1 MTSLLTHKDL
11 SRLLGVSETTVKSYR
26 RKFPGCVPVANEGK
40 PIRFTPEAAKVCKRI
55 RDLFELGMAVTEIRQ
70 RLSTEFDWIDT
81 NAPQQKQVEKVSSTS
96 EDGHNLA
103 VFQPVA
109 TSVASLAKSMVGISQ
124 QQNSILKRLEGLEA
138 RLGSLPDEPCGVEG
152 QNPRYAERLAHIEHD
167 LSVVRTLLKELL
179 SIVTAQERNQVEDT
193 SARCAAENETLTP
206 FDNNASYM
214 ENADSRDKE
223 AQAREEEK
231 FHLWS
236 GLPLFARDKQ
246 NQYGNVAGRGR
257 SCFSIN
263 DLKAVLTH
271 RITSPD
277 RFTLAWQKSGQ
288 EIWLLLELSGGAWA
302 GCWRL
307 LLTPAR
313 TIKGMDIIVAEHVFR
328 DGNEVPAAL
337 LHDFVADI
345 LG

>member
-1 MTSLLTHKDL
+1 MASLLTHKDL

-55 RDLFELGMAVTEIRQ
+55 RDFFELGMAVTEIRH
-70 RLSTEFDWIDT
+70 RLSAEFDWIESS
-81 NAPQQKQVEKVSSTS
+81 APEQKQVEKTSSVS
-96 EDGHNLA
+96 EDEHNLA

-138 RLGSLPDEPCGVEG
+138 RFSAVSSEASGVEDKNQG
-152 QNPRYAERLAHIEHD
+152 YSERLVHIEHD
-167 LSVVRTLLKELL
+167 ISVVRNLLEELIAL
-179 SIVTAQERNQVEDT
+179 VSAQERKQTVD
-193 SARCAAENETLTP
+193 APVGRAAESEAFAS
-206 FDNNASYM
+206 FDNKGAHELNM
-214 ENADSRDKE
+214 DSRNNELHTRE
-223 AQAREEEK
+223 AEK
-231 FHLWS
+231 INLWS
-236 GLPLFARDKQ
+236 GLPLFARTKQ

-257 SCFSIN
+257 SRFSIN

-271 RITSPD
+271 RITPPD
-277 RFTLAWQKSGQ
+277 KFTLAWQKSGQ
-288 EIWLLLELSGGAWA
+288 EIWLLLELSGGVWA